1 MSPLPVLLG
10 TFATCAGIPLDVM
23 SAFWFAV
30 DHAEGA
36 PAVRFRERLLVFESR
51 PIATPEATGHFWDAH
66 MQPRQ
71 LVALIEALVEEG
83 RLARQTATAMEDHV
97 LRHVLADGRW
107 R

>member
-1 MSPLPVLLG
+1 MSPIPTLLICLARCCGIAG
-10 TFATCAGIPLDVM
+10 TLISTL
-23 SAFWFAV
+23 WFALQ
-30 DHAEGA
+30 HAEDA
-36 PAVRFRERLLVFESR
+36 AAVQFRERLLVFESR
-51 PIATPEATGHFWDAH
+51 PIATPEATARFWDTH

-83 RLARQTATAMEDHV
+83 RLARQTATAMENHV